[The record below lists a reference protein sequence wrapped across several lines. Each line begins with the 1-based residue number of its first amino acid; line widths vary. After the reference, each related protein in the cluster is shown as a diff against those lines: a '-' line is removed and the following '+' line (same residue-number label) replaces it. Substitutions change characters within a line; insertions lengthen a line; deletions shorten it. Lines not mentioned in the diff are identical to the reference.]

1 MERERARAYQY
12 MMKAGNFFLVSIS
25 TVLQWQCLVFFKKI
39 DKKVFFGGGN
49 WNLIEYTSCWKKIT
63 NNHDFQI
70 KITSK
75 YPCTCTCICFFYVK
89 FSVKHDYH
97 VILWIYLCFC
107 FQILIIGEEPDVPYE
122 RPPLSKEL
130 WYVDPA
136 VAKEYK
142 IGKSKRDR

>member
-1 MERERARAYQY
+1 MIVMLYFE
-12 MMKAGNFFLVSIS
+12 SIY
-25 TVLQWQCLVFFKKI
+25 VF
-39 DKKVFFGGGN
+39 V
-49 WNLIEYTSCWKKIT
+49 
-63 NNHDFQI
+63 
-70 KITSK
+70 
-75 YPCTCTCICFFYVK
+75 
-89 FSVKHDYH
+89 
-97 VILWIYLCFC
+97 

>member
-1 MERERARAYQY
+1 MERESLSIHDESR
-12 MMKAGNFFLVSIS
+12 KFFPCIDFNSSSMTVSS
-25 TVLQWQCLVFFKKI
+25 FLEENLQ
-39 DKKVFFGGGN
+39 KVIFGGN
-49 WNLIEYTSCWKKIT
+49 WNIIEYTWCLGGKNT
-63 NNHDFQI
+63 NNHDFEVKNI
-70 KITSK
+70 PK
-75 YPCTCTCICFFYVK
+75 YSCTCICFFYVK
-89 FSVKHDYH
+89 FSVKHDCH
-97 VILWIYLCFC
+97 VIFWIYLCFC

>member
-1 MERERARAYQY
+1 MIVMLYFE
-12 MMKAGNFFLVSIS
+12 SIY
-25 TVLQWQCLVFFKKI
+25 VFF
-39 DKKVFFGGGN
+39 
-49 WNLIEYTSCWKKIT
+49 
-63 NNHDFQI
+63 
-70 KITSK
+70 
-75 YPCTCTCICFFYVK
+75 
-89 FSVKHDYH
+89 
-97 VILWIYLCFC
+97 